1 VDTENSEHTESVCV
15 IATPLTSNIINLLL
29 GEIRQ
34 AGILD
39 ALSPAVVVNSGS
51 HFRWIVPRITIDG
64 MGKQS
69 ELKQNG
75 IFRHS
80 PLNM

>member
-1 VDTENSEHTESVCV
+1 MDTENSEDTESVCV

-39 ALSPAVVVNSGS
+39 ALSPAVVVDSSS
-51 HFRWIVPRITIDG
+51 HFRRIVPRITVDG
-64 MGKQS
+64 MGEQP
-69 ELKQNG
+69 ELKQKQATTFSG
-75 IFRHS
+75 TA
-80 PLNM
+80 L